1 MDLTLAEL
9 GTPKLCIL
17 CDTGVNR
24 GVKPPASDKSSRFGC
39 ALLDEGEFI
48 TNDVE
53 RVKDGDLVIELD
65 LDNTG

>member
-24 GVKPPASDKSSRFGC
+24 GVAPPVSDKSSCIGW
-39 ALLDEGEFI
+39 ALLEDGEFI
-48 TNDVE
+48 TKDVE

-65 LDNTG
+65 LDITG